1 MRRIACAL
9 FLFPALLAAETLDF
23 DQAQK
28 FALTHSPAI
37 QAAYSSI
44 AQARGRLLQAG
55 LWPNPEIDLSYRADL
70 FSAGRFQD
78 KAMASLM
85 QRFPWSGRLARAQTV
100 SRVEVAIALSDV
112 RDAERKLILEVQR
125 LFIQAR
131 GAAEKAA
138 ALKKLSSSMGSLIAL
153 NEAGRQAGQTSAMA
167 VNLAKVER
175 EGLRQQLLS
184 LEADE
189 EAALAALKGSLG
201 ITGAQALNRSIRT
214 VGVVDFNETALTD
227 VTAKFKGW
235 IEKLFVDATGRAV
248 RKGEP
253 LFETYSPDVYN
264 AGLEFATLTR
274 SGNAALA
281 KTTLERLS
289 LLGVA
294 DTELDKLKTN
304 PQPAR
309 TITVFSPADGVVIEK
324 TAVEGMMFEPGMN
337 LYRLADL
344 SLVWLKAQIYEQ
356 DMAFVRVGQEAVAVI
371 DSFPGRKFLGRV
383 TYVYPTL
390 DPKTRTAQVRMEFH
404 NPGLLLKPGM
414 FAKVELESQI
424 SPSATLVPESAV
436 LRSGDRATVFVALD
450 GGKFD
455 PREVVLGPRGS
466 SARYQVLQGLTP
478 GEKVVTSAQF
488 MFDSE
493 SQLREAVSK
502 MLSPGAPAQE
512 PAGQPAPPLASD
524 QPAPPESPKTFVCP
538 MPEHASIEYD
548 HGGKCPLCGMTLIPG
563 AASSEPTAS
572 PNPADHA
579 QGSH

>member
-1 MRRIACAL
+1 MKRIL
-9 FLFPALLAAETLDF
+9 FVIL
-23 DQAQK
+23 
-28 FALTHSPAI
+28 
-37 QAAYSSI
+37 
-44 AQARGRLLQAG
+44 
-55 LWPNPEIDLSYRADL
+55 
-70 FSAGRFQD
+70 
-78 KAMASLM
+78 
-85 QRFPWSGRLARAQTV
+85 V
-100 SRVEVAIALSDV
+100 CIALAGV
-112 RDAERKLILEVQR
+112 F
-125 LFIQAR
+125 FIRHLGAAPKP
-131 GAAEKAA
+131 AAEKQLYTCGMHPQIIQDHPGNCPICEMKLQPVRKQAA
-138 ALKKLSSSMGSLIAL
+138 PTSGPASSKA
-153 NEAGRQAGQTSAMA
+153 
-167 VNLAKVER
+167 
-175 EGLRQQLLS
+175 
-184 LEADE
+184 EADNATITIDPATIQTMGVRVGE
-189 EAALAALKGSLG
+189 VTEGPLK
-201 ITGAQALNRSIRT
+201 RSVRT

-248 RKGEP
+248 QKGEP

-264 AGLEFATLTR
+264 AELEFASLTR

-294 DTELDKLKTN
+294 ASELEKLKTAA
-304 PQPAR
+304 QPSR
-309 TITVFSPADGVVIEK
+309 TITMFSPADGVVVEK

-356 DMAFVRVGQEAVAVI
+356 DMAFVGLGQEAVATI
-371 DSFPGRKFLGRV
+371 DSLPGRKFFGRV

-450 GGKFD
+450 EGKFD
-455 PREVVLGPRGS
+455 PREVILGPRDS
-466 SARYQVLQGLTP
+466 SAHYQVLQGLSP

-493 SQLREAVSK
+493 SQLREAIQK
-502 MLSPGAPAQE
+502 MLGTDGKSRPITAE
-512 PAGQPAPPLASD
+512 QPANPAATAL
-524 QPAPPESPKTFVCP
+524 PAPPEPPKTFVCP

-548 HGGKCPLCGMTLIPG
+548 HGGKCPICSMTLIPG
-563 AASSEPTAS
+563 TATAQPAAAPAAT
-572 PNPADHA
+572 PADHA
-579 QGSH
+579 PGNH